1 DMESIFHY
9 FGAKLDKK
17 ERGNFYKLYK
27 KSCALNQDT
36 MEFFGRADTDISGI
50 KETSKTK
57 ISTIAKKLRDFG
69 EEIKNCDNE
78 TAIRIVCSKTGLQDI
93 IENNDKTKQAFEK
106 IISIARIY
114 NDLKGF
120 LDAIALNQD
129 ADAIGFN
136 MEKVSLMTM
145 HAAKGLEFPVVF
157 VAGCEQ
163 GLVPF
168 AKDGENID
176 DLEEE
181 RRLFYVAMTRAM
193 DILCLT
199 YAKKRTIYG
208 KSFKRQRSFFIEDI
222 EKRLTQVE
230 KSPVFL
236 SINKKE
242 KQLELF

>member
-1 DMESIFHY
+1 ME
-9 FGAKLDKK
+9 
-17 ERGNFYKLYK
+17 
-27 KSCALNQDT
+27 T
-36 MEFFGRADTDISGI
+36 
-50 KETSKTK
+50 
-57 ISTIAKKLRDFG
+57 
-69 EEIKNCDNE
+69 
-78 TAIRIVCSKTGLQDI
+78 
-93 IENNDKTKQAFEK
+93 NDKIARAFEK
-106 IISIARIY
+106 LLSIAGFY

-120 LDAIALNQD
+120 LDGIALNQD

-136 MEKVSLMTM
+136 MEKVSLMTL

-199 YAKKRTIYG
+199 YAKKRIIYG
-208 KSFKRQRSFFIEDI
+208 KSHKRQRSFFIADI

-230 KSPVFL
+230 KTPVFL

-242 KQLELF
+242 TQLELF